1 MSIDPSFLI
10 KCSGTVKINMLVK
23 IIRWSLGI
31 LLGIVAYLYDDAL
44 WGPVPIALMNSYF
57 GWPNGFLLL
66 CIMYFASSFFACF
79 YILKHYDVSPKKR
92 RSTDLKKK
100 LTTKKKTYAYKL
112 LFAGKWVGV
121 AISCFT
127 LGAILTSVVIGRLQL
142 FTDIDRKFMSLIL
155 SSLYVFLFLGFYGGL
170 FEIAIRF
177 GWLSAIV
184 LFIGVVGV
192 FELVQIKRKTS

>member
-1 MSIDPSFLI
+1 
-10 KCSGTVKINMLVK
+10 MLVK
-23 IIRWSLGI
+23 ILRWSLGI
-31 LLGIVAYLYDDAL
+31 PLGIVAYLYDDAL

-66 CIMYFASSFFACF
+66 CIMYFTSSFLACF
-79 YILKHYDVSPKKR
+79 YILKHYDVNPKKR

-112 LFAGKWVGV
+112 LFAGKWIGV

-142 FTDIDRKFMSLIL
+142 FTDIDRKLMSLIL
-155 SSLYVFLFLGFYGGL
+155 SFLYVFLFLGFYGGVFAL
-170 FEIAIRF
+170 VISQGFATTLVVTLACALLVKIWQLSHKHHAIKHT
-177 GWLSAIV
+177 
-184 LFIGVVGV
+184 
-192 FELVQIKRKTS
+192 QH